1 MLRQEV
7 AQAEMT
13 KLRQEL
19 SVGALCCQTALGA
32 RIHFAASQVEQQ
44 LSFSKAEEVSRLE
57 SSLRQAVGLIANDV
71 PDSVHRNCV
80 VVCLVKERQRCESLQ
95 EDWRNASRPMYSL
108 MPCLSELPRER
119 CMIGVLEGPWFRS
132 LHGLVGELKPSN
144 NHKSL
149 VSTVPC

>member
-19 SVGALCCQTALGA
+19 SVGALCCQTSLGA

-108 MPCLSELPRER
+108 MPCLSELPREKALEKAICGYIR
-119 CMIGVLEGPWFRS
+119 RMIGVLEGPWLHSRS
-132 LHGLVGELKPSN
+132 PFP
-144 NHKSL
+144 
-149 VSTVPC
+149 TRPRW